1 MFIVKIFI
9 AALVILAKNWKVL
22 KNSLIVEWINK
33 CSVFYCM
40 IIHTN
45 VFYCVITGNII
56 NLTNILLSK
65 RSHIQKISPV

>member
-45 VFYCVITGNII
+45 VFYCVNNHTVEYRKHN
-56 NLTNILLSK
+56 K
-65 RSHIQKISPV
+65 SHKYIVE